1 MCQGA
6 VFSECFSL
14 FTSPL
19 SHLSF
24 AYKLL
29 RRSSSLFCVLD
40 FWLLHLKK
48 KNEKKGRKY
57 ATTREEADER
67 GQRGGAAARD
77 VSVLITQ
84 QRLALNLH
92 CSGGSYEKRI
102 IWYGNDTVFTLIG
115 TDSRVGGRDE
125 AETEQWNNSEGAAT
139 FPRPWMANVI
149 FLQLRG
155 GWGGVCVC
163 WIYMWRMMWVCNFK
177 TKQNKIY
184 HLQIHCCVALC
195 EYVNTPWFNEL
206 PALCWHPWSLIWHAA
221 LRNARARLS
230 LQFPRQPACS

>member
-14 FTSPL
+14 LSLPL

-24 AYKLL
+24 ACKVL

-48 KNEKKGRKY
+48 KKGRKY

-115 TDSRVGGRDE
+115 TDSRVGGMRQRQSSGIILKEPPPSLAPEWPILYSCSCGE
-125 AETEQWNNSEGAAT
+125 AEVASVCAE
-139 FPRPWMANVI
+139 FI
-149 FLQLRG
+149 CG
-155 GWGGVCVC
+155 GWCEC
-163 WIYMWRMMWVCNFK
+163 ATLKNKNKKNHSITFK
-177 TKQNKIY
+177 YIA
-184 HLQIHCCVALC
+184 V
-195 EYVNTPWFNEL
+195 
-206 PALCWHPWSLIWHAA
+206 
-221 LRNARARLS
+221 
-230 LQFPRQPACS
+230 

>member
-6 VFSECFSL
+6 VFSQCFSL
-14 FTSPL
+14 LSLPL

-48 KNEKKGRKY
+48 KKKKW
-57 ATTREEADER
+57 EEICNNQRRSRWKGTEGWSRSER
-67 GQRGGAAARD
+67 RLCFNYTAEVGFEPALLRWLLWKED
-77 VSVLITQ
+77 YLIW
-84 QRLALNLH
+84 
-92 CSGGSYEKRI
+92 K
-102 IWYGNDTVFTLIG
+102 WYCVHPNWDRFP
-115 TDSRVGGRDE
+115 SWRDE

-139 FPRPWMANVI
+139 FHRPWMANVI

-163 WIYMWRMMWVCNFK
+163 AEFICGGWCECATLNNF
-177 TKQNKIY
+177 
-184 HLQIHCCVALC
+184 
-195 EYVNTPWFNEL
+195 F
-206 PALCWHPWSLIWHAA
+206 
-221 LRNARARLS
+221 
-230 LQFPRQPACS
+230 F

>member
-1 MCQGA
+1 M
-6 VFSECFSL
+6 FSEGFSL
-14 FTSPL
+14 LSLPL

-48 KNEKKGRKY
+48 MKKNVMKY

-77 VSVLITQ
+77 VSVLITR

-102 IWYGNDTVFTLIG
+102 I
-115 TDSRVGGRDE
+115 
-125 AETEQWNNSEGAAT
+125 
-139 FPRPWMANVI
+139 
-149 FLQLRG
+149 
-155 GWGGVCVC
+155 
-163 WIYMWRMMWVCNFK
+163 
-177 TKQNKIY
+177 
-184 HLQIHCCVALC
+184 
-195 EYVNTPWFNEL
+195 
-206 PALCWHPWSLIWHAA
+206 
-221 LRNARARLS
+221 
-230 LQFPRQPACS
+230 